1 MPNWCSNHITVRGT
15 DPAEIQRLA
24 DAFKDQRFCNAVIP
38 IPEELTNP
46 DTGSYGGVDADA
58 KDQLRASLL
67 EKYGFSGWYDFCV
80 ARWGTKW
87 DVGDHSGGE
96 ISDDGLEFSASFE
109 SAWSP
114 PVGVAEALFEQ
125 GYEVTLY
132 YYEPGMCFAGV
143 WSAGN
148 DDYYSDWGDSKG
160 AKSTLP
166 TDLDDMFGIS
176 DSMAEWEAENEEDLH
191 KWVREGG
198 EQLGLAKL

>member
-46 DTGSYGGVDADA
+46 LTGSYGGEDADA

-80 ARWGTKW
+80 AHWGTKW
-87 DVGDHSGGE
+87 DIGDNGGGE
-96 ISDDGLEFSASFE
+96 ISEDGLEFAAAFE

-114 PVGVAEALFEQ
+114 PIGICEALVEQ
-125 GYEVTLY
+125 GFEVTLY
-132 YYEPGMCFAGV
+132 YYEPGMGFVGKWENGC
-143 WSAGN
+143 
-148 DDYYSDWGDSKG
+148 DDFYEYGGENSNTVRAAIGDE
-160 AKSTLP
+160 
-166 TDLDDMFGIS
+166 LDDMFGIS
-176 DSMAEWEAENEEDLH
+176 DQMAEYENEEELTTWIKD
-191 KWVREGG
+191 G
-198 EQLGLAKL
+198 ADKLKLETL